1 MAEIKN
7 TFLQGRMNQDIDAR
21 LIPQGEYRAAVNLLI
36 SRSEGATV
44 GEFEN
49 ILGNSELSSTVKGLL
64 SNIIGVHVDDI
75 NNLIYTFNTNF
86 PLPAQTSERADNTN
100 DCYIQRLDLNTNTS
114 SIIVDGYWLNFSRQ
128 KPINQTNLVEDL
140 LFWTDDFN
148 QPRRINVTSAF
159 NSPSYYFRESQISVA
174 RYYPYEA
181 LIPMERQTVTVSN
194 PKGASSDTEIFIT
207 AGNDKIRYGDIVTAN
222 DKTEPTTSI
231 IQNSIPP
238 VRVVKVVNN
247 TEFKVWPPIQPGALP
262 DGAVIDFSRTTME
275 NRADKY
281 EPNFSIQEIT
291 EVWDGAN
298 PLNPDQIL
306 IDDWEMGGF
315 PRIGDL
321 VRIVTNIGGSV
332 VPDNL
337 RIKNIEFILGDNTPP
352 SKPDFSR
359 YTLTLS
365 EDVQNGAPAI
375 LQVGDII
382 SIANNETYDTSFD
395 GDTKYLDDKFVR
407 FSYRFRFVENEY
419 SLIAPFSQIMFI
431 PKQKGEFNLGQTNT
445 LTQAPSNTFQSTGKT
460 EIYNYYQDETDAYT
474 STILEWFE
482 NNVDSIELKI
492 PLPTLTSSTKSNI
505 IQQIQER
512 FQINSIDILYKESDA
527 ESIKVLD
534 TLDLSLQNE
543 DKIETILYDD
553 DINGLTTKLYLKY
566 SYTSNKPYKTLPEDQ
581 TTRVYDKVPIKALS
595 QELISNRIV
604 YGNYLQGMTPPESI
618 EYTANWSPRDAQTSD
633 YTTQYPYSNVKQ
645 NRTYQVGFVLADYY
659 GRQSDVILSTLDQ
672 VEEFKGST
680 VYVPYRSAGDAI
692 DEPVIDW
699 LGRNLTLD
707 ISEEIATEIN
717 PSQGKPGIYKEDGNV
732 VTLSVND
739 PGEDFI
745 VNKTYSTLSSLN
757 GSGLTIRV
765 TEVDAVSGEIL
776 AFIIATS
783 GANYE
788 VGEIITIASPVFGSP
803 NAILQVDEVG
813 VANPL
818 GWYTYKVVV
827 KQQEQEYY
835 NVFLPGFVNGL
846 PICNQVWDGVDNQ
859 TSSSPPT
866 STCSKVDSIQTERGK
881 IAFATLLSE
890 NVNKIP
896 RSLDEVGPTDLEF
909 NSDEILFIRVNNP
922 NVLGVTGD
930 DTSVYDQIDAVNKQY
945 YPNQLQQNVLTI
957 ETVRDSELQ
966 AVPFKKFR
974 RSPNRAIWPYVTDG
988 VTNHAVPCTH
998 GVAAVGAQEY
1008 TQKSGFKGEYNSN
1021 VLVADTCRVESGG
1034 GGTPIVYS
1042 GNVFSVSSG
1051 SIPWGDVGDT
1061 APFYGADQNPF
1072 IMKIGQVTNY
1082 ENPIGAIVA
1091 GPPLQN
1097 QGCAA
1102 PNNIIPHDSN
1112 WPTEDGEGLR
1122 SMRPILSIAETK
1134 PVFSLLDIFWE
1145 STLSGKLEV
1154 LNSSISSNYNGVVSC
1169 SISEVEFPEDAVSG
1183 DIISSSF
1190 NFINGSGA
1198 SATVS
1203 NVSIV
1208 SLYTEQSPNVQLVPN
1223 DYFTVV
1229 PSATPNEFEFETTKE
1244 YWYRQDSI
1252 ASGAD
1257 VYIASLQ
1264 VESSSG
1270 AETFTDILTDAIT
1283 IRLENEAPQIY
1294 SDNGYTDNVTG
1305 TTITIPSVDYPDTPP
1320 VTISEI
1326 LTLWGLNGSVDSA
1339 NYKKQIL
1346 WEVEGPLGTPTTDF
1360 ELIAGP
1366 DEGSIILKNTV
1377 EVTPEVPY
1385 SLTIKATDANDGVGA
1400 LTSEVTV
1407 VITFGT
1413 QPAPKPIST
1422 PPSNWA
1428 TPSTCPA
1435 KYTSSHYPA
1444 FGGLMKSG
1452 EFRFTRTD
1460 STYIIQDCAGSSIQ
1474 TILPGATLPSVAV
1487 PYYCFNVCGG
1497 TTSSIYANGGGFD
1510 DVTPGLGGCPVTEKG
1525 RGDLFQGTLD
1535 LKIFTEKVSTN
1546 VSAGDVPT
1554 TRFVIQYRANSGDAW
1569 SYIDS
1574 VPVSKAADPNA
1585 SDEIYD
1591 STTPIVILGP
1601 SKLANDPQCTKI
1613 GVRYKFDQL
1622 GEYRVVCSTT
1632 GPRSEDWG
1640 WFIEYADGTYSSI
1653 SDACEPS

>member
-49 ILGNSELSSTVKGLL
+49 TLGNTELSSITKGLL

-75 NNLIYTFNTNF
+75 NNVIYTFNTNF
-86 PLPAQTSERADNTN
+86 PLPLQTTSRADNTN
-100 DCYIQRLDLNTNTS
+100 ECYIQKLDLNTNTS
-114 SIIVDGYWLNFSRQ
+114 SVIVDGYWLNFSRN

-194 PKGASSDTEIFIT
+194 PKGVSTDTEIFIT
-207 AGNDKIRYGDIVTAN
+207 GGNDNIRYGDIVTAN
-222 DKTEPTTSI
+222 DKTEPTSSI

-238 VRVVKVVNN
+238 VRVVKVVSN

-262 DGAVIDFSRTTME
+262 DGAVIDFSRTSME
-275 NRADKY
+275 NRADQY
-281 EPNFSIQEIT
+281 ETNFSIQE
-291 EVWDGAN
+291 VGPVGG
-298 PLNPDQIL
+298 PLGNDQIL
-306 IDDWEMGGF
+306 VDEWEMGGF

-321 VRIVTNIGGSV
+321 VRIITPIAGSV
-332 VPDNL
+332 VPNNL
-337 RIKNIEFILGDNTPP
+337 RIKNIELTLNDNPSPP
-352 SKPDFSR
+352 GQFQFSR
-359 YTLTLS
+359 YILTLS
-365 EDVQNGAPAI
+365 ENINVPGTSE
-375 LQVGDII
+375 LQAGDII
-382 SIANNETYDTSFD
+382 SIGNNETYDSSFD

-445 LTQAPSNTFQSTGKT
+445 LTEARSNTLQGTGKT

-482 NNVDSIELKI
+482 NRADSIELKI
-492 PLPTLTSSTKSNI
+492 PLPSLTSSSKSNI
-505 IQQIQER
+505 IQQVQER

-534 TLDLSLQNE
+534 TLDLSLQTE
-543 DKIETILYDD
+543 DKIELIQYDD
-553 DINGLTTKLYLKY
+553 DINGLVNKLYLKY
-566 SYTSNKPYKTLPEDQ
+566 SYTSNKPYKTLPQDQ
-581 TTRVYDKVPIKALS
+581 ITRVYDKVPIKAIS

-604 YGNYLQGMTPPESI
+604 YGNYLQGMTPPSSI
-618 EYTANWSPRDAQTSD
+618 EYSANWSPRDMQTSD
-633 YTTQYPYSNVKQ
+633 YATQYPYSNVKQ

-672 VEEFKGST
+672 VEDFKGST
-680 VYVPYRSAGDAI
+680 VYVPYRSAGDAV

-717 PSQGKPGIYKEDGNV
+717 PSQGKPGIYKEDGHV
-732 VTLSVND
+732 VSLSMPD

-745 VNKTYSTLSSLN
+745 VNKTYSTTPSAD
-757 GSGLTIRV
+757 GSGVTIRV
-765 TEVDAVSGEIL
+765 TEVDAITGEII
-776 AFIIATS
+776 AFIIMTS
-783 GANYE
+783 GANYV
-788 VGEIITIASPVFGSP
+788 VGETLTIASPVFGAAS
-803 NAILQVDEVG
+803 AILRVDEIG

-846 PICNQVWDGVDNQ
+846 PICDQVWDGVDNQ
-859 TSSSPPT
+859 TSPST
-866 STCSKVDSIQTERGK
+866 STCSGVDSIQTERGK

-890 NVNKIP
+890 NVNKVP
-896 RSLDEVGPTDLEF
+896 RSLDQVGPTDLEF

-922 NVLGVTGD
+922 NVLGVAGADPT
-930 DTSVYDQIDAVNKQY
+930 VYDQIEAVNKQY

-957 ETVRDSELQ
+957 ETVRESELQ

-974 RSPNRAIWPYVTDG
+974 RSPNRATWPYVTDDQ
-988 VTNHAVPCTH
+988 TNHAVPCTH
-998 GVAAVGAQEY
+998 GVGGVGVEEY

-1034 GGTPIVYS
+1034 GGAPIVYS

-1051 SIPWGDVGDT
+1051 SIPWGDVGDI

-1072 IMKIGQVTNY
+1072 IMKIGQVNNY
-1082 ENPIGAIVA
+1082 ENPVGAIVA
-1091 GPPLQN
+1091 GPPLLN
-1097 QGCAA
+1097 QGC
-1102 PNNIIPHDSN
+1102 PTGSDIVPHDSN
-1112 WPTEDGEGLR
+1112 WPTVDGEGLR

-1154 LNSSISSNYNGVVSC
+1154 LNSSISSNYNGVVAC
-1169 SISEVEFPEDAVSG
+1169 SISEAEFPEDSNIGDDVS
-1183 DIISSSF
+1183 SAF
-1190 NFINGSGA
+1190 NFVNGSGA
-1198 SATVS
+1198 LATVS
-1203 NVSIV
+1203 SVSIV
-1208 SLYTEQSPNVQLVPN
+1208 SLYAEQSPNVQLVPG

-1229 PSATPNEFEFETTKE
+1229 PAAVPNEFKIQTTKE
-1244 YWYRQDSI
+1244 YWYRENSI
-1252 ASGAD
+1252 SAGAD
-1257 VYIASLQ
+1257 IYIASLE

-1283 IRLENEAPQIY
+1283 ISLENDAPQIY
-1294 SDNGYTDNVTG
+1294 NDAGYTNNVTG
-1305 TTITIPSVDYPDTPP
+1305 STITIPSNPDYPDTPP

-1326 LTLWGLNGSVDSA
+1326 LTLWGLNGSVDNT

-1377 EVTPEVPY
+1377 ELTPEVPY
-1385 SLTIKATDANDGVGA
+1385 SITIKATDANGGLGA
-1400 LTSEVTV
+1400 LTSEVSFN
-1407 VITFGT
+1407 ITFGT
-1413 QPAPKPIST
+1413 RPAPKPIST
-1422 PPSNWA
+1422 PPSTWA
-1428 TPSTCPA
+1428 APSGCPA

-1444 FGGLMKSG
+1444 FGGVMQSG

-1460 STYIIQDCAGSSIQ
+1460 SGYIVQDCAGSSIQ
-1474 TILPGATLPSVAV
+1474 SILPGAQLPSVTV

-1497 TTSSIYANGGGFD
+1497 TTSSIYPNGGGFD
-1510 DVTPGLGGCPVTEKG
+1510 DEPLPVGCPATEKG

-1535 LKIFTEKVSTN
+1535 LKIYTQKVSAN
-1546 VSAGDVPT
+1546 VAVGDVPT

-1574 VPVSKAADPNA
+1574 VAVSKPADPTA
-1585 SDEIYD
+1585 SDQIYD
-1591 STTPIVILGP
+1591 STSPIVILGP
-1601 SKLANDPQCTKI
+1601 GKLATDPQCTQF

-1622 GEYRVVCSTT
+1622 GEYRVVCATT
-1632 GPRSEDWG
+1632 GIRSEDWG
-1640 WFIEYADGTYSSI
+1640 WYIDYADGTYSGV

>member
-1 MAEIKN
+1 M
-7 TFLQGRMNQDIDAR
+7 
-21 LIPQGEYRAAVNLLI
+21 
-36 SRSEGATV
+36 
-44 GEFEN
+44 
-49 ILGNSELSSTVKGLL
+49 
-64 SNIIGVHVDDI
+64 
-75 NNLIYTFNTNF
+75 
-86 PLPAQTSERADNTN
+86 
-100 DCYIQRLDLNTNTS
+100 
-114 SIIVDGYWLNFSRQ
+114 
-128 KPINQTNLVEDL
+128 
-140 LFWTDDFN
+140 
-148 QPRRINVTSAF
+148 
-159 NSPSYYFRESQISVA
+159 
-174 RYYPYEA
+174 
-181 LIPMERQTVTVSN
+181 
-194 PKGASSDTEIFIT
+194 
-207 AGNDKIRYGDIVTAN
+207 
-222 DKTEPTTSI
+222 
-231 IQNSIPP
+231 
-238 VRVVKVVNN
+238 
-247 TEFKVWPPIQPGALP
+247 
-262 DGAVIDFSRTTME
+262 
-275 NRADKY
+275 
-281 EPNFSIQEIT
+281 
-291 EVWDGAN
+291 
-298 PLNPDQIL
+298 
-306 IDDWEMGGF
+306 
-315 PRIGDL
+315 
-321 VRIVTNIGGSV
+321 
-332 VPDNL
+332 
-337 RIKNIEFILGDNTPP
+337 
-352 SKPDFSR
+352 
-359 YTLTLS
+359 
-365 EDVQNGAPAI
+365 
-375 LQVGDII
+375 
-382 SIANNETYDTSFD
+382 
-395 GDTKYLDDKFVR
+395 
-407 FSYRFRFVENEY
+407 
-419 SLIAPFSQIMFI
+419 
-431 PKQKGEFNLGQTNT
+431 
-445 LTQAPSNTFQSTGKT
+445 
-460 EIYNYYQDETDAYT
+460 
-474 STILEWFE
+474 
-482 NNVDSIELKI
+482 
-492 PLPTLTSSTKSNI
+492 
-505 IQQIQER
+505 
-512 FQINSIDILYKESDA
+512 
-527 ESIKVLD
+527 
-534 TLDLSLQNE
+534 
-543 DKIETILYDD
+543 
-553 DINGLTTKLYLKY
+553 
-566 SYTSNKPYKTLPEDQ
+566 
-581 TTRVYDKVPIKALS
+581 
-595 QELISNRIV
+595 
-604 YGNYLQGMTPPESI
+604 
-618 EYTANWSPRDAQTSD
+618 
-633 YTTQYPYSNVKQ
+633 
-645 NRTYQVGFVLADYY
+645 
-659 GRQSDVILSTLDQ
+659 
-672 VEEFKGST
+672 
-680 VYVPYRSAGDAI
+680 
-692 DEPVIDW
+692 
-699 LGRNLTLD
+699 GRNLTLD

-745 VNKTYSTLSSLN
+745 ANKTYSTVSSISGL
-757 GSGLTIRV
+757 GLTIRV

-788 VGEIITIASPVFGSP
+788 VGEIITIPSPVFGSP

-846 PICNQVWDGVDNQ
+846 PICNQVWDGVNNQ
-859 TSSSPPT
+859 TSSSPAV

-922 NVLGVTGD
+922 NVLGVTGND
-930 DTSVYDQIDAVNKQY
+930 PAVYDQIDAVNKQY

-957 ETVRDSELQ
+957 ETVRESELQ

-974 RSPNRAIWPYVTDG
+974 RSPNRSNWPYVVDEITG
-988 VTNHAVPCTH
+988 HAVPCTY
-998 GVAAVGAQEY
+998 GVGGLGPQEY

-1021 VLVADTCRVESGG
+1021 VLVADGCLVEDSGP
-1034 GGTPIVYS
+1034 PIKYS
-1042 GNVFSVSSG
+1042 GNVFNVSSG

-1072 IMKIGQVTNY
+1072 IIKIGQVTNY
-1082 ENPIGAIVA
+1082 ENPVGAIVA
-1091 GPPLQN
+1091 GPPLEN

-1169 SISEVEFPEDAVSG
+1169 SISEVDFPEDASSG
-1183 DIISSSF
+1183 DTISSSF
-1190 NFINGSGA
+1190 NFVNGSGA

-1208 SLYTEQSPNVQLVPN
+1208 SLYTEQSPNVQLVPS
-1223 DYFTVV
+1223 DYFTIV
-1229 PSATPNEFEFETTKE
+1229 PNPKIANEFVIETTKE

-1252 ASGAD
+1252 SSGAD
-1257 VYIASLQ
+1257 IYIASLQ

-1283 IRLENEAPQIY
+1283 LTLENDAPQIY
-1294 SDNGYTDNVTG
+1294 NDAGYSNNVTG
-1305 TTITIPSVDYPDTPP
+1305 TNIVIPSNPDYPDTPP
-1320 VTISEI
+1320 VTVSEI
-1326 LTLWGLNGSVDSA
+1326 LTLWGLNGSVDTN

-1346 WEVEGPLGTPTTDF
+1346 WEVEGALGTPTTDF

-1377 EVTPEVPY
+1377 ELTPEVPY
-1385 SLTIKATDANDGVGA
+1385 SLTIKATDANNGLGA
-1400 LTSEVTV
+1400 LTSEVGLS
-1407 VITFGT
+1407 ITFGT
-1413 QPAPKPIST
+1413 RPAPRSIST
-1422 PPSNWA
+1422 PASVWAAPS
-1428 TPSTCPA
+1428 SCPA

-1444 FGGLMKSG
+1444 FGGVMKSG

-1460 STYIIQDCAGSSIQ
+1460 STYIVQDCADSGIQ
-1474 TILPGATLPSVAV
+1474 TILPGATLPSVTV

-1510 DVTPGLGGCPVTEKG
+1510 DETPPVGCPVTEKG

-1546 VSAGDVPT
+1546 VSSGDTPT

-1574 VPVSKAADPNA
+1574 VPVSKPADPNA

-1632 GPRSEDWG
+1632 EPRS
-1640 WFIEYADGTYSSI
+1640 
-1653 SDACEPS
+1653 